1 MGIDKETNFE
11 MPLKVDFFVHSIIF
25 DQGSNLCPVLDFFS
39 WKGFMRDAIRYFPPC
54 DALEFSIHLT
64 NVEKIRF

>member
-1 MGIDKETNFE
+1 MSIQLTN
-11 MPLKVDFFVHSIIF
+11 
-25 DQGSNLCPVLDFFS
+25 QGSNLCPVLDFFS